1 MPKADSDYAC
11 LAVINV
17 DSGFKK
23 EEIYSPQVFLKEWKY
38 IEKEVIRHIT
48 EDPEISSDESDEEKV
63 GVIKFFQRERYKQFV
78 VQTKKGHDVFL

>member
-1 MPKADSDYAC
+1 MPKADSDYTC

-38 IEKEVIRHIT
+38 IEKEVIRHII

-63 GVIKFFQRERYKQFV
+63 GVIKFF
-78 VQTKKGHDVFL
+78 

>member
-1 MPKADSDYAC
+1 MPQADSDYAC

-38 IEKEVIRHIT
+38 IEKEVIRHII

-63 GVIKFFQRERYKQFV
+63 GVIKFF
-78 VQTKKGHDVFL
+78 

>member
-38 IEKEVIRHIT
+38 IEKEVIRHII

-63 GVIKFFQRERYKQFV
+63 GVI
-78 VQTKKGHDVFL
+78 

>member
-23 EEIYSPQVFLKEWKY
+23 EEIYSSQVFLKEWKY
-38 IEKEVIRHIT
+38 IEKEVIRHII

-63 GVIKFFQRERYKQFV
+63 GEIKFF
-78 VQTKKGHDVFL
+78 

>member
-38 IEKEVIRHIT
+38 IEKEVIRHII

-63 GVIKFFQRERYKQFV
+63 GVIKFF
-78 VQTKKGHDVFL
+78 